1 MINRPLIEYRFV
13 GKKIFMICILWFD
26 SNQIT
31 NSPTNKNTF
40 PITNKWCNN
49 YRQPTNL
56 GDVPCPFTDAIW
68 GSGTSGLK
76 IYPVIDTLHINNHQA
91 SCRCVKKKNCYLYR
105 FSILRVSCCDN
116 YVMVTWKL
124 KTKYFWGGKITTK
137 FPDVRWS
144 VKRSLGQTN

>member
-49 YRQPTNL
+49 YRQPTTL
-56 GDVPCPFTDAIW
+56 ETSPALLRTLYGAQELLVSKYIQSHRHTPHKQS
-68 GSGTSGLK
+68 SGKL
-76 IYPVIDTLHINNHQA
+76 QM
-91 SCRCVKKKNCYLYR
+91 CKKKNCFLNR